1 MQKAADPLRSTST
14 APGCGLYHG
23 ILQQGSLQCRG
34 SEQARLLVGSM
45 DGSMSIVDAEDGTV
59 LGATKA
65 HSKYCVQ
72 ATWNSSGT
80 GFVTASWDQSLCIYE
95 WPAGQ
100 CL

>member
-1 MQKAADPLRSTST
+1 MW
-14 APGCGLYHG
+14 
-23 ILQQGSLQCRG
+23 CRDG
-34 SEQARLLVGSM
+34 QQARLLVGSM
-45 DGSMSIVDAEDGTV
+45 DGSVSILDAEDGTV

-100 CL
+100 CHLQTMPAAS